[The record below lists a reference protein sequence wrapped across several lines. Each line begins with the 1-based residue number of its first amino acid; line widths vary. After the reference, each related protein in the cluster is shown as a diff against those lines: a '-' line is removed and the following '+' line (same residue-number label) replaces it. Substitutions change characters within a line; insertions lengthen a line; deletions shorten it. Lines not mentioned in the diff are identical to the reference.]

1 MALTQVREPP
11 HVAQSHAEA
20 HAGEQI
26 LGFVVPFGPV
36 ARLLLL
42 HPLQVGVR
50 GDPLIQTR
58 VWDLEWKFPHAGVWR
73 ASETGMCG
81 RWAGVGWLGLLCAR
95 KEAASSLW
103 QPPLSV
109 SFTPAMR
116 PWRGAELFTLTYGT
130 AVISRSL
137 QSVVYYVMSAILGR
151 CDHLETVNTL
161 HMMPS
166 FVPPFTSCLQQ
177 FCPVC
182 WYSGIRNGSYLHWK
196 TINSLFIVFQCKKP
210 KLASAVIT
218 QRCSSANEDITD
230 APWWGLIIVYL
241 SFQATPFPG
250 LESSLFYC
258 ATMISTILRTFHPW
272 RGSCVCAK

>member
-11 HVAQSHAEA
+11 HVAQSHTEA

-50 GDPLIQTR
+50 GDPLFQTR
-58 VWDLEWKFPHAGVWR
+58 VWDLEWKFHHVGVWQ

-81 RWAGVGWLGLLCAR
+81 RWASLSWLGLLRAR
-95 KEAASSLW
+95 KENRSSLW
-103 QPPLSV
+103 QPPLAV
-109 SFTPAMR
+109 SFTPAVR
-116 PWRGAELFTLTYGT
+116 PWRGAEIFTLTYGT

-137 QSVVYYVMSAILGR
+137 QSVVYYVMSAILGG

-166 FVPPFTSCLQQ
+166 FVPPFYILFTTIL
-177 FCPVC
+177 PGC
-182 WYSGIRNGSYLHWK
+182 WYSGIRNGSYLQWK
-196 TINSLFIVFQCKKP
+196 TINKDNNP
-210 KLASAVIT
+210 KLVLAVIS
-218 QRCSSANEDITD
+218 QHCSSSNEDITD
-230 APWWGLIIVYL
+230 APWWGLIVVYL
-241 SFQATPFPG
+241 SCQASPFPG
-250 LESSLFYC
+250 LESSLLYFNDQLHPEN
-258 ATMISTILRTFHPW
+258 ISSLER
-272 RGSCVCAK
+272 